1 MESQGGVAP
10 VNQKGAWPEVTSRV
24 ELSCLVSVF
33 SVILKAVSLFH
44 SHCEKVWQIVWFRFL
59 ASSSTNILS
68 GGNGLGVELFGC

>member
-44 SHCEKVWQIVWFRFL
+44 SHCEKF
-59 ASSSTNILS
+59 
-68 GGNGLGVELFGC
+68 GKLFGFGF